1 VSKEVEVFMTRKTIE
16 LTKDGLARLQAEL
29 NDLLTVKRAEATEA
43 IKNARSLGDLSE
55 NSLYDQ
61 ARAKQSFIE
70 GRIQEL
76 ESIIEQAKI
85 VEGPATGEVGLGSK
99 VVVHIDGD
107 EEEFMIVGEPE
118 ADPANAKLSHT
129 SPLGKA
135 LLGKKVGDVVEVD
148 APVGT
153 ITYRV
158 EQVN

>member
-1 VSKEVEVFMTRKTIE
+1 MTRKTIE